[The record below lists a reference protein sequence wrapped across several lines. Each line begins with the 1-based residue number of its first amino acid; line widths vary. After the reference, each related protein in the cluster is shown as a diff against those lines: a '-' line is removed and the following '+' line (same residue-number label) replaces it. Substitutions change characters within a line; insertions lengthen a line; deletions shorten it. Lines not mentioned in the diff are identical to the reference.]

1 MLNIAFESIRE
12 NERVSSILRNY
23 EERTKTSIPLNVKL
37 HCIFGC
43 KYTTSEENKEYE
55 KLKGIFEQQTN
66 VKKEDIDIIC
76 KMISKVVCN
85 KIPGDPTIVSTFLKK
100 SEFSDKEISL
110 YNPGIEAF
118 SHTQYY
124 NDISTK
130 QDQSIVDGVQEIGP
144 DIEKF
149 RNWLYNNPAIPL
161 QNTGAYDYKG
171 QWGFQPAPG
180 MVSHSPEHGFNSP
193 TTPNPVQPTVSPITP
208 VAPSTPVK

>member
-66 VKKEDIDIIC
+66 IKKEDIDIIC

-85 KIPGDPTIVSTFLKK
+85 KIPGDPIIVATFLKK

-110 YNPGIEAF
+110 YNPGITAF

-124 NDISTK
+124 NDIITK
-130 QDQSIVDGVQEIGP
+130 HDQSIVDGVQEIGP

-149 RNWLYNNPAIPL
+149 ANNPAIPL
-161 QNTGAYDYKG
+161 QNPVVNNPQGQ
-171 QWGFQPAPG
+171 QWGFQPAPELI
-180 MVSHSPEHGFNSP
+180 SPAP
-193 TTPNPVQPTVSPITP
+193 AQVPVHPTVSPITP
-208 VAPSTPVK
+208 VAPSAPIK

>member
-12 NERVSSILRNY
+12 NERVSLILRNY
-23 EERTKTSIPLNVKL
+23 EERTKISIPLNVKL

-43 KYTTSEENKEYE
+43 KYTTAEENKEYE

-85 KIPGDPTIVSTFLKK
+85 KIPGDPTIVATFLKK

-124 NDISTK
+124 NNISAK

-149 RNWLYNNPAIPL
+149 ANWLNNNPAIPL
-161 QNTGAYDYKG
+161 QNPTTNSPQGQ
-171 QWGFQPAPG
+171 QWGFQPAP
-180 MVSHSPEHGFNSP
+180 ELIK
-193 TTPNPVQPTVSPITP
+193 PNPVHPTVSPITP

>member
-66 VKKEDIDIIC
+66 IKKEDIDIIC

-85 KIPGDPTIVSTFLKK
+85 KIPGDPIIVATFLKK

-110 YNPGIEAF
+110 YNPGITAF

-124 NDISTK
+124 NDIITK
-130 QDQSIVDGVQEIGP
+130 HDQSIVDGVQEIGP

-149 RNWLYNNPAIPL
+149 ANNPAIPL